1 MLSGTLVFLNQRKTL
16 DVFRALKATG
26 MARSRLL
33 VAARTEANEFLC
45 GRLAFVSIIRIMR
58 GSDSAPVAQLDR
70 VLGYEPRGRAFES
83 LRAHQQNQA
92 IKPISGLAFLFSAG
106 RNGDLASLFVR
117 GESSAGL

>member
-1 MLSGTLVFLNQRKTL
+1 
-16 DVFRALKATG
+16 
-26 MARSRLL
+26 
-33 VAARTEANEFLC
+33 
-45 GRLAFVSIIRIMR
+45 MR

-106 RNGDLASLFVR
+106 RKWDLVSRIAFRTALLEIERKCDRTELCARF
-117 GESSAGL
+117 EPGLLLTYHGLAMKIAPFI